1 MNHKGDRILS
11 HKSKHIMSAPH
22 ESQLRKRE
30 RKGRINRKKGGKQRR
45 KVKVAQLCPTLYDP
59 MDCGQAGSSV
69 HGILQARILE
79 WVAMPFSR
87 GSSQSRDGTRVS
99 CTGGG
104 FSTIWTTREAPKQ
117 RREDKGERR
126 NLWTK
131 EPALPLFHVLGASLI
146 LVVLILNPQG
156 PCYYSLWRSDAQ
168 RGWVTHPLNTASRKR
183 SWDLNL
189 SSQTPQSVP

>member
-1 MNHKGDRILS
+1 MNHKGDHILS

-104 FSTIWTTREAPKQ
+104 FSTI
-117 RREDKGERR
+117 
-126 NLWTK
+126 
-131 EPALPLFHVLGASLI
+131 
-146 LVVLILNPQG
+146 
-156 PCYYSLWRSDAQ
+156 
-168 RGWVTHPLNTASRKR
+168 
-183 SWDLNL
+183 
-189 SSQTPQSVP
+189 